1 MKCTIYATINLF
13 LLLFVNIEYYVLK
26 RRKQMST
33 KKLTIFRTISL
44 LLLCV
49 LLLTSQVKAQ
59 DDIDAFEPD

>member
-1 MKCTIYATINLF
+1 
-13 LLLFVNIEYYVLK
+13 
-26 RRKQMST
+26 MST

-59 DDIDAFEPD
+59 DDIDDFEPD

>member
-59 DDIDAFEPD
+59 DDIDDFEPD